1 MSFHIKP
8 YFLVRIAIAGVAVM
22 FFAITPVFNIRQAD
36 AAIPQTINYQSRL
49 LTPGGLAVTST
60 TAIQLSFYLHPT
72 NGAPGDAPAQA
83 GPLVWKEVYDQ
94 GSGACSMITPDAKG
108 YFFLKLGSCTP
119 FPAYLDFSEV
129 MYVGVKIG
137 ADAEASPRVQLSSH
151 PYALNAYRLNG
162 FEATSTA
169 TANQLLA
176 LDSNLNF
183 NIATGTF
190 TGAGLFINGTST
202 LQQVTFSV
210 ATGTSLNLTQYLA
223 IGAIRLDAI
232 GTNNQTSG
240 AYLVGVFDEFTNSNA
255 TTVQAALF
263 DLDTAITTVSSTLY
277 AMDLQQVTDNGNT
290 TTNRIQFAG
299 ATSVG
304 DIIPGAH
311 DTYTLGNSDLRWS
324 ELWSGIVHVGTST
337 WDLAQADNGAFTI
350 GQNGGSEILRI
361 LTNGAVGI
369 NNTNPQYDLEVAGVI
384 RAWGQLVMGRSNL
397 LPMIGVEPGAML
409 FRSLDSTAH
418 IWDGTQWDQIITFD
432 DLDFGWNLIG
442 NTGTDPNINFLGTID
457 TQPLV
462 FRTDNLE
469 RMRLDEVGRLGLGT
483 SAPSSLLH
491 LQGGLSDHALLT
503 IDSDDGSGAGNDAGI
518 IINSD
523 NINGSDNPYIV
534 FLNNGVYSTKLSG
547 GIDNFS
553 IWMPTSTSE
562 FQIASGFTTKLFMNG
577 LGNFGFFTETPA
589 YRVDVVGDARVSA
602 QLMIGQYAVNPAL
615 GNQAGAM
622 IYNTTDLVPYY
633 WDGTQWVAFATGT
646 LAELDTLQTV
656 TDRGASTTNPII
668 FAGGTSTASLEV
680 TGELSINGIRLSASG
695 TNPLVSGAYLV
706 GTFDEFAN
714 FNATTVQAALK
725 AIDAMLTF
733 GSASTSVFV
742 GLTASAYDGAFNYGG
757 KVGYQAANDICLN
770 EYPGSH
776 FCRTDEIIATIAAV
790 DISTL
795 FAATTYGWIAE
806 GPPGYTANSNDC
818 AGYTSNSNTSLGAF
832 WAYDPNG
839 GGMGWLNNCQ
849 VTRKISCCR

>member
-1 MSFHIKP
+1 
-8 YFLVRIAIAGVAVM
+8 
-22 FFAITPVFNIRQAD
+22 
-36 AAIPQTINYQSRL
+36 
-49 LTPGGLAVTST
+49 
-60 TAIQLSFYLHPT
+60 
-72 NGAPGDAPAQA
+72 
-83 GPLVWKEVYDQ
+83 
-94 GSGACSMITPDAKG
+94 MITPDAKG
-108 YFFLKLGSCTP
+108 YFFLKLGSCAP
-119 FPAYLDFSEV
+119 FPSYLDFSEI

-137 ADAEASPRVQLSSH
+137 ADAEALPRVQLSSH

-162 FEATSTA
+162 YEATSTA

-202 LQQVTFSV
+202 LQQVTFTV

-223 IGAIRLDAI
+223 IGAIRLDAT

-277 AMDLQQVTDNGNT
+277 AMDLQLVTDNGNI
-290 TTNRIQFAG
+290 TTNWIEFAG
-299 ATSVG
+299 
-304 DIIPGAH
+304 
-311 DTYTLGNSDLRWS
+311 
-324 ELWSGIVHVGTST
+324 GTST
-337 WDLAQADNGAFTI
+337 GSLNPSLDNVYSLGDFSNRWADVYTNWLSIGDWNWWV
-350 GQNGGSEILRI
+350 GQNSGQNFSISGIAEHFTVATSGNIGVNLPYPIYQFEV
-361 LTNGAVGI
+361 NGI
-369 NNTNPQYDLEVAGVI
+369 TRSRD
-384 RAWGQLVMGRSNL
+384 QLIMGRKSL
-397 LPMIGVEPGAML
+397 LPITGAEAGAML
-409 FRSLDSTAH
+409 WQGFDNRPYYWNG
-418 IWDGTQWDQIITFD
+418 IQWSRFVSYD
-432 DLDFGWNLIG
+432 DLG
-442 NTGTDPNINFLGTID
+442 NYWGLSGNFATDPLIDYLGTAD
-457 TQPLV
+457 NQPLV
-462 FRTDNLE
+462 FRTNAIE
-469 RMRLDEVGRLGLGT
+469 RMRLLVDGSLGIGT
-483 SAPSSLLH
+483 NSPSSLLH
-491 LQGGLSDHALLT
+491 LQGGFNNHALLT
-503 IDSDDGSGAGNDAGI
+503 IDSDDGNGAGNDAGI

-534 FLNNGVYSTKLSG
+534 FLNNGLYSTKLSG
-547 GIDNFS
+547 GIDSFS

-562 FQIASGFTTKLFMNG
+562 FQIATGFTTKLFMNG

-602 QLMIGQYAVNPAL
+602 QLMIGQYAVNPAA

-633 WDGTQWVAFATGT
+633 WDGSSWIAFATGT

-656 TDRGASTTNPII
+656 TDRGASTTNPIV

-725 AIDAMLTF
+725 AIDSMLTF

-742 GLTASAYDGAFNYGG
+742 GLTAGSYDGAFSYGG
-757 KVGYQAANDICLN
+757 KVGYQAANDICIN

-795 FAATTYGWIAE
+795 FMATTFGWIAE

-818 AGYTSNSNTSLGAF
+818 AGYTTNSNTSLGAF

>member
-8 YFLVRIAIAGVAVM
+8 YFWIRIAIAGVLAV
-22 FFAITPVFNIRQAD
+22 FFAMTPVFDTWQAD

-49 LTPGGLAVTST
+49 LTPGGLPVTST
-60 TAIQLSFYLHPT
+60 TVIQLSFYLHST
-72 NGAPGDAPAQA
+72 DGSFGDASTQV

-108 YFFLKLGSCTP
+108 YFFLKLGSCSP
-119 FPAYLDFSEV
+119 FPSYLDFSQI

-137 ADAEASPRVQLSSH
+137 TDAEALPRVQLSSH

-202 LQQVTFSV
+202 LQQVAFTV

-223 IGAIRLDAI
+223 IGAIRLDSV

-277 AMDLQQVTDNGNT
+277 AMDLQLVTDNGNT
-290 TTNRIQFAG
+290 TTNWIEFAG

-304 DIIPGAH
+304 NIIPGLH
-311 DTYTLGNSDLRWS
+311 DTYALGNTNYRWS
-324 ELWSGIVHVGTST
+324 DIWGTDLHIGTST
-337 WDLAQADNGAFTI
+337 WDLAQADNGSFTI
-350 GQNGGSEILRI
+350 GQNSGSERMRI
-361 LTNGAVGI
+361 LTNGNIGIGTDEPEQMLSIRDNVLIGQFDGILPPNGRTANLILRAMDGFNPGIQGSAYTIFQRDGGDIARLGINPENSIHFDHWDGLTWLSRMTIRSSGFVGI
-369 NNTNPQYDLEVAGVI
+369 
-384 RAWGQLVMGRSNL
+384 
-397 LPMIGVEPGAML
+397 
-409 FRSLDSTAH
+409 
-418 IWDGTQWDQIITFD
+418 
-432 DLDFGWNLIG
+432 
-442 NTGTDPNINFLGTID
+442 
-457 TQPLV
+457 
-462 FRTDNLE
+462 
-469 RMRLDEVGRLGLGT
+469 GT
-483 SAPSSLLH
+483 SSPATLLH
-491 LQGGLSDHALLT
+491 VQGGLNGRAVLT
-503 IDSDDGSGAGNDAGI
+503 LDSDDGNGYGEDAGI

-523 NINGSDNPYIV
+523 YDNASDAAFVSFRDKGIEYGKIYGSPYSLDFTTIGNNY
-534 FLNNGVYSTKLSG
+534 FDFTNNGLTRMRILGDGNIGIST
-547 GIDNFS
+547 
-553 IWMPTSTSE
+553 
-562 FQIASGFTTKLFMNG
+562 A
-577 LGNFGFFTETPA
+577 TPA
-589 YRVDVVGDARVSA
+589 YRLDIVGDARVSA
-602 QLMIGQYAVNPAL
+602 QLMLGQYMLNPASGL
-615 GNQAGAM
+615 QAGAM
-622 IYNTTDLVPYY
+622 IYNATDLVPYY
-633 WDGTQWVAFATGT
+633 WDGTQWIAFATGT
-646 LAELDTLQTV
+646 SAEMDTLQSV
-656 TDRGASTTNPII
+656 TDRGATTANPIV

-680 TGELSINGIRLSASG
+680 TGELSINGIKLNVPG
-695 TNPLVSGAYLV
+695 VDGLTSGAYLV

-725 AIDAMLTF
+725 AIDVMLSS
-733 GSASTSVFV
+733 GSASSSVFV
-742 GLTASAYDGAFNYGG
+742 GLTAGSYDGAFNYGG
-757 KVGYQAANDICLN
+757 KVGYQAANDICIN
-770 EYPGSH
+770 EYSGSH
-776 FCRTDEIIATIAAV
+776 FCRTDEIIATIALV
-790 DISTL
+790 DVSAL

-818 AGYTSNSNTSLGAF
+818 AGYTSNSNTNLGAF
-832 WAYDPNG
+832 WAYDPIG